1 MKSLTQFISTGY
13 KQFTYF
19 YREEFKHIFSDPGVM
34 LIFIG
39 AIVAY
44 PILTGYIYSKEV
56 LRDVPAAMVDLCQS
70 SESRQLIRMVD
81 ATESL
86 AITSHCTS
94 LEEAKALFEKGKV
107 NAIMVIPATFSRDVL
122 SGKQTTVSAYCDGA
136 YFLTYKQA
144 FKGFSYA
151 TGTFSAGIEL
161 KKMTAKGTP
170 LNEALK
176 QRDPIPVKT
185 FGLFN
190 STEGYA
196 TFIMAPFSILVL
208 QQTLLIGIGLIG
220 GTHREKGTLQNLLPH
235 GIKRGMTLPVIF
247 GKTACYLT
255 IYLFNSLYVMVVI
268 YKLFRFPHHAYA
280 FDLAIYMVPFLL
292 AVIFLGLTFATF
304 YKNREHVML
313 LLIFISI
320 PFLFFSGISWPY
332 EALPIWLKSIAN
344 LIPSTPGIRG
354 FLKLN
359 QMGAPLSAVTTEM
372 LHLWGLVLLYF
383 ATAVMGMRYTI
394 TKSLKIHN

>member
-1 MKSLTQFISTGY
+1 MRSLNQNIIAGFNQFIH
-13 KQFTYF
+13 F

-39 AIVAY
+39 AILAY
-44 PILTGYIYSKEV
+44 PILTGYIYSNEL
-56 LRDVPAAMVDLCQS
+56 LREVPAAIVDQCQS

-86 AITSHCTS
+86 SITAHCTS
-94 LEEAKALFEKGKV
+94 LEEAKVLFEKGKV
-107 NAIMVIPATFSRDVL
+107 NAILMIPESFSRDVL
-122 SGKQTTVSAYCDGA
+122 SGKQTTISAYCDGA

-161 KKMTAKGTP
+161 KKMAAKGVSQH
-170 LNEALK
+170 EALN
-176 QRDPIPVKT
+176 QRDPIPVKS

-190 STEGYA
+190 SSEGYA

-220 GTHREKGTLQNLLPH
+220 GTHREKGTLQNLLPQ
-235 GIKRGMTLPVIF
+235 GIKPGMTLPVIF
-247 GKTACYLT
+247 GKAACYLT
-255 IYLFNSLYVMVVI
+255 IYLFNTIYVMGVI
-268 YKLFRFPHHAYA
+268 YKLFRFPHHATPLDLGL
-280 FDLAIYMVPFLL
+280 FMLPLLLAI
-292 AVIFLGLTFATF
+292 IFLGLTFATF
-304 YKNREHVML
+304 YRNREHVML
-313 LLIFISI
+313 LLIFTSI

-332 EALPIWLKSIAN
+332 EALPTWLKVIAN

-359 QMGAPLSAVTTEM
+359 QMGAPLSAVTTEL
-372 LHLWGLVLLYF
+372 LHLLGLVAVYF
-383 ATAVMGMRYTI
+383 ITAVIGMRYTI
-394 TKSLKIHN
+394 SKSL